1 MNGRAI
7 LHVDMD
13 AFYASVEAHDDP
25 SLAGKPLVVGGTGG
39 RGVVAAASYEAR
51 RFGIHSAMPM
61 REALK
66 RCPHAVCVRPR
77 MARYQE
83 VSREVFT
90 VFGEF
95 TDLVQGLSLDEAF
108 LDVTA
113 SRSLHGAPEDMAR
126 EIKRRI
132 QDRTGLTASVGVASN
147 KLLAKMAS
155 EMDKPDGL
163 TVIRA
168 EEARALLDPMPVG
181 KLFGIGRKTAARLE
195 AQGLYTLGQL
205 RVAPEA
211 VLRPLF
217 GRDTRKMRD
226 RAAGL
231 DDRPVEPDVEEQQI
245 SHEETFDTDIA
256 DRAALFGHLAR
267 LADRTAERLRAKG
280 LRAGLVVIKVRQRDF
295 TTFTRQ
301 HSFSPATDETRLIV
315 EVATRLLESWFTEHP
330 RVALRLLGVG
340 VGQLAPAEQLDLFA
354 AGRGPART
362 GLDRALDGIRSRFG
376 SAAVRRG
383 SALRDDPG

>member
-13 AFYASVEAHDDP
+13 AFYASVEAHDEP
-25 SLAGKPLVVGGTGG
+25 SLAGKPLLVGGTGG

-66 RCPHAVCVRPR
+66 RCPHAVCVPPR
-77 MARYQE
+77 MARYKD
-83 VSREVFT
+83 VSREVFA

-108 LDVTA
+108 LDVTG
-113 SRSLHGAPEDMAR
+113 SRSLHGPPEAMAR

-132 QDRTGLTASVGVASN
+132 RARTGLTASVGVAPN

-181 KLFGIGRKTAARLE
+181 KLFGVGRKTAARLE

-205 RVAPEA
+205 RMAPEA
-211 VLRPLF
+211 VLWPLF

-226 RAAGL
+226 RAAGI
-231 DDRPVEPDVEEQQI
+231 DDRPVEPDVEEQQV
-245 SHEETFDTDIA
+245 SHEETFDADIA
-256 DRAALFGHLAR
+256 DRAVLSAHLAR

-280 LRAGLVVIKVRQRDF
+280 LQAGLVVIKVRQGDF

-301 HSFSPATDETRLIV
+301 KSFSPPTDETRLIV
-315 EVATRLLESWFTEHP
+315 QLATNLLEDWFEEHP

-340 VGQLAPAEQLDLFA
+340 VGHLRPVEQLDLFA
-354 AGRGPART
+354 TGKDPSRT

-376 SAAVRRG
+376 TAAVRRG
-383 SALRDDPG
+383 SALRDGRG